1 MLKYWDFKDYVS
13 YPYPILEGYKVCAQS
28 HSYTKKNI
36 GDEHV
41 LPILLFWKIFRQ
53 QPTKILGALS

>member
-13 YPYPILEGYKVCAQS
+13 YPYPTLEGYKVCAQS
-28 HSYTKKNI
+28 HSYTTKNI

-41 LPILLFWKIFRQ
+41 LPILLF
-53 QPTKILGALS
+53 

>member
-1 MLKYWDFKDYVS
+1 MSKYWDFKDYVF
-13 YPYPILEGYKVCAQS
+13 YPYPTLEGYTVCAQS
-28 HSYTKKNI
+28 YSCTSKNI

-53 QPTKILGALS
+53 LPTKILGALS